1 MRIGAAK
8 APGSES
14 LVRNSVLIVACCFLA
29 IPAGSTVGLIAAA
42 LLTFGKI
49 GQLPILT
56 VPAGIVAALIFALWR
71 PIEPAQRLKVL
82 TIVVGIGVV
91 FAILIK

>member
-1 MRIGAAK
+1 MR
-8 APGSES
+8 
-14 LVRNSVLIVACCFLA
+14 NFVLIAACCLLA
-29 IPAGSTVGLIAAA
+29 IPAGSTVGLIIAA
-42 LLTFGKI
+42 LLTFGKV